1 LTNFHHSRKS
11 ALQPSVLNSREILPQ
26 QRLGTGHVWPQDRFA
41 QLRAGSSEKIEI
53 HPVFAR
59 AAKPVDFIGDREQ
72 SEPVGI
78 VPRYRE
84 AENCEVP

>member
-1 LTNFHHSRKS
+1 LTSLHHDGSKS
-11 ALQPSVLNSREILPQ
+11 ALQPSILNSREILPQ
-26 QRLGTGHVWPQDRFA
+26 QRLGTGRVWPLDRFA

-59 AAKPVDFIGDREQ
+59 SAKPVDFIGDRKQ
-72 SEPVGI
+72 TEPVGI

-84 AENCEVP
+84 A